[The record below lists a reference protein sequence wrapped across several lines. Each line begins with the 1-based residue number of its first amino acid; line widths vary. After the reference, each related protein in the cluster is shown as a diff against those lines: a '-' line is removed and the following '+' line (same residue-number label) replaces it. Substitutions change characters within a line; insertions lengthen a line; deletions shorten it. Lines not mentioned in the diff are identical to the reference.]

1 MKDPYLSIY
10 FSDLTYFNRNPF
22 GFLTEA
28 LLTSLAGVIQY
39 LNTHSGFI
47 SLHRWSVATSSNNHI
62 YSLTR
67 FKTIYREIQ
76 VVNPDSLE
84 RAELGVEDEREEE
97 EKLDHS
103 EKSEEWELEKENK
116 TNNKTR
122 VVFYILCTI
131 EWRMWQKVFH

>member
-39 LNTHSGFI
+39 LNTHNLRFI
-47 SLHRWSVATSSNNHI
+47 TFHRWSVATSSNN
-62 YSLTR
+62 
-67 FKTIYREIQ
+67 
-76 VVNPDSLE
+76 NPDNL
-84 RAELGVEDEREEE
+84 

-103 EKSEEWELEKENK
+103 EQSEKRELEKENK
-116 TNNKTR
+116 TNKTT
-122 VVFYILCTI
+122 VVFYILCPI
-131 EWRMWQKVFH
+131 E